1 MPKETEIDLGKC
13 IDLGDAAHFENLL
26 AGARQR
32 GMIRRESRQLQPE
45 VSLHRSAD
53 VGRAGGIDAPATV
66 LILVIENVA
75 SGLVKTLLAAR
86 AEQRVEQN
94 VIGFEGGIGFE
105 FSAPV
110 TLFVLL
116 REKIVAS
123 RIDSDRDP
131 ALQVVDLSKS
141 HLRH

>member
-1 MPKETEIDLGKC
+1 
-13 IDLGDAAHFENLL
+13 
-26 AGARQR
+26 
-32 GMIRRESRQLQPE
+32 MIRRESRQLQPE

-123 RIDSDRDP
+123 RIDGDRDP
-131 ALQVVDLSKS
+131 ALQVVDLPNRICGTEAELKGEDSSIYNSELRSKPL
-141 HLRH
+141 LRNRRSEL